1 MKREIQFAMARRQ
14 MVEQIAR
21 HASNVSHLIGKAA
34 LDERVME
41 VLGTVPRHEF
51 VPSELQIFAYLDQ
64 PLPIGFGKTISQ
76 PFIVALMTDLLDLAP
91 QDKVLEIGTGLGYQA
106 AILAKLT
113 ETVYSVEIIEEL
125 ARDAAQRLEYQDFS
139 NVVLKLGDGS
149 CGWSEHAPFDKI
161 LVTAAPELIPPA
173 LIKQL
178 KPGGKMVIPA
188 GLQESQQLI
197 LVEKDEDG
205 LTRTVEL
212 LPVRFSS
219 LTVTH

>member
-1 MKREIQFAMARRQ
+1 
-14 MVEQIAR
+14 
-21 HASNVSHLIGKAA
+21 
-34 LDERVME
+34 
-41 VLGTVPRHEF
+41 
-51 VPSELQIFAYLDQ
+51 
-64 PLPIGFGKTISQ
+64 
-76 PFIVALMTDLLDLAP
+76 
-91 QDKVLEIGTGLGYQA
+91 
-106 AILAKLT
+106 
-113 ETVYSVEIIEEL
+113 
-125 ARDAAQRLEYQDFS
+125 LEYQDFS